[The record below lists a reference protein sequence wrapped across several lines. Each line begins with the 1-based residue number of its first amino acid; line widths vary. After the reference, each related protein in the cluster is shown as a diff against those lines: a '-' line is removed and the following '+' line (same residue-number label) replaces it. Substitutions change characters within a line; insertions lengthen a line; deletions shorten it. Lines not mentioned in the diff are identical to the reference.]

1 MKKKAKPDFNTHQF
15 FLPVL
20 NRIFVQLMIKKN
32 FLLSIFLVCAT
43 MLLAQVVSAQSSAE
57 VAAEGPMHAIGLGII
72 LIAFSLVFFAVCA
85 ALLILILS
93 AVAIFLALAAAG
105 IVSVATLYGFQK
117 RSFSAG
123 FKALLWL
130 VIPATAAVT
139 GWVVLCLSDAAF
151 DWQISSDYKILIGV
165 GGGLLSGALLT
176 VLLLRIGQ
184 LLLRK
189 MMQWWPSAKFNQ

>member
-1 MKKKAKPDFNTHQF
+1 
-15 FLPVL
+15 
-20 NRIFVQLMIKKN
+20 MIKKH

-43 MLLAQVVSAQSSAE
+43 MLLAQVDSAQSSAE

-93 AVAIFLALAAAG
+93 AVAIFLTLAAAG

-139 GWVVLCLSDAAF
+139 GWVVLWLLNDIF
-151 DWQISSDYKILIGV
+151 HWNINSDYKIIIGV

-176 VLLLRIGQ
+176 VFIIRIGQ
-184 LLLRK
+184 LLLRSMIK
-189 MMQWWPSAKFNQ
+189 WWPSAKFNQ